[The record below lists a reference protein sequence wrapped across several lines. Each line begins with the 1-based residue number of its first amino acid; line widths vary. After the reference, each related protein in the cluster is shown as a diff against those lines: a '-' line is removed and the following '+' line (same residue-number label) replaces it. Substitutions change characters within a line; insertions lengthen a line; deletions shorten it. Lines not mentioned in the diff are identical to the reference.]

1 MNFFK
6 LFLPLIFF
14 LGLGVEV
21 SSAAFSRP
29 TNNVLK
35 IGMTQEFENMNP
47 LIKQMMAT
55 TYIYEMVGRGLTVLD
70 ASGKR
75 IPQLALTIPTL
86 KNKGAELFTE
96 NGVKKL
102 KASWEIKQTA
112 NWGDGVPVTGHDIK
126 FSWNVAL
133 SPKVSIGS
141 SEIYNNIEKIIVD
154 KKDSKK
160 FTFIFKKAK
169 WDYNQMEAFAIVPK
183 HLEEIIFKKYGK
195 LPEGYSKNSLY
206 SKNPSH
212 PGLYNGPYVIED
224 IKLGSHVSL
233 RRNPHFYGKQAK
245 IKKII
250 LKLIPNTGT
259 LEANLRAGNIDMI
272 SIIGMTLDQAIA
284 FEKKTSNS
292 KLPFQVNFKQG
303 LVYEHIDL
311 QLGNPILKDV
321 NVRKALV
328 HSINRKKLTDA
339 LFSGKQKPAIHNIA
353 PIDPW
358 YTGDPNKIVLYKH
371 SRRIAKKL
379 LDQAGWIM
387 NEDGFRYKDGKKLT
401 FQFMTTSGN
410 KLRELV
416 QVFLKNEWSKVGIE
430 VLIKNEPPRVYFGET
445 VKKSKYPA
453 MAMFAWIS
461 SPESTPRSMFHS
473 KEIPSKAN
481 GYRGQ
486 NTPRWVNKDVDALLD
501 KIDVTFESDE
511 RVKLVEKLLFH
522 YTNEVPV
529 IPLYY
534 RSDISITPKNLNG
547 YSLTGHQYSAA
558 NHVEKWNLL

>member
-1 MNFFK
+1 MKFFK
-6 LFLPLIFF
+6 LFLPLMI
-14 LGLGVEV
+14 LMGLGAEV
-21 SSAAFSRP
+21 SIAAFKRP
-29 TNNVLK
+29 TNHVLK

-55 TYIYEMVGRGLTVLD
+55 TYIYEMVGRGLTVLN
-70 ASGKR
+70 AKGKR
-75 IPQLALTIPTL
+75 IPQLAVSIPTF
-86 KNKGAELFTE
+86 KNKGAERFTE
-96 NGVKKL
+96 KGVKKL
-102 KASWEIKQTA
+102 KANWEIKQEA
-112 NWGDGVPVTGHDIK
+112 NWGDGIPVTGYDIR
-126 FSWNVAL
+126 FSWKVAR
-133 SPKVSIGS
+133 SPKVSVGS
-141 SEIYNNIEKIIVD
+141 SEIYNNIEKIIIN
-154 KKDSKK
+154 KKNPKK
-160 FTFIFKKAK
+160 FTLIFKKAK
-169 WDYNQMEAFAIVPK
+169 WDFNQMEAFAIVPR
-183 HLEEIIFKKYGK
+183 HLEESIFKKYGN

-206 SKNPSH
+206 SKKPSH
-212 PGLYNGPYVIED
+212 PGLYNGPYVIDD

-233 RRNPHFYGKQAK
+233 RRNPHFYGNQAK
-245 IKKII
+245 IRKII

-272 SIIGMTLDQAIA
+272 SILGMSLDQAIA
-284 FEKKTSNS
+284 FEKKASRS
-292 KLPFQVNFKQG
+292 KLPFQVNFKPG
-303 LVYEHIDL
+303 LIYEHIDL

-358 YTGDPNKIVLYKH
+358 YTGDPDKIVLYKH
-371 SRRIAKKL
+371 SRRMAKKL
-379 LDQAGWIM
+379 LDAAGWITK
-387 NEDGFRYKDGKKLT
+387 EDGFRYKEGKKLS

-416 QVFLKNEWSKVGIE
+416 QVFLKNEWSKVGVE

-461 SPESTPRSMFHS
+461 APESTPRSMFHS
-473 KEIPSKAN
+473 SEIPSKKN
-481 GYRGQ
+481 GFKGQ
-486 NTPRWVNKDVDALLD
+486 NSPRWVNKDVDSLLD
-501 KIDVTFESDE
+501 KIDVTFEADE
-511 RVKLVEKLLFH
+511 RAKLVEKVLYH

-534 RSDISITPKNLNG
+534 RSDISITPRNLKG
-547 YSLTGHQYSAA
+547 YNLTGHQYSAA
-558 NHVEKWNLL
+558 NHVELWNLL